1 MSNLADLGVTL
12 ESYRGATRITTI
24 RRVTPQGGE
33 SSDGIVGSD
42 GADSIPDDV
51 PDATD
56 ATDAEVTTFGV
67 QPAPP
72 TFPAVTRPQRATPG
86 VITSPDQNERGMES
100 GEL

>member
-12 ESYRGATRITTI
+12 ESDRGDNRITTI

-33 SSDGIVGSD
+33 SSDGTVGSD
-42 GADSIPDDV
+42 GADSIPDGV
-51 PDATD
+51 LD
-56 ATDAEVTTFGV
+56 ATDAEVATFGV